1 MNTLTE
7 IPQAP
12 IPTQGLCSHPLGD
25 CPLPH
30 TFLNPQ
36 MFSFFIYLFLNFLIV
51 DLQASV
57 NFCCTAN

>member
-36 MFSFFIYLFLNFLIV
+36 MFSFFYLFIFKF
-51 DLQASV
+51 SYS
-57 NFCCTAN
+57 